1 MARSP
6 QRAALVEDS
15 AKKVANALT
24 HQINGNMPMSYA
36 ELAKL
41 IVDVG
46 SPDNFKDVGALK
58 VFKIPA
64 GGPEGAKAYGRLET
78 EVNALSSIQHSAVLK
93 LLHHNRQ
100 KNFIVTEFHPQGT
113 LNSHLIRFKGRALEA
128 LLAFRPLVE
137 GVVRIHRRRSDSP
150 RH

>member
-1 MARSP
+1 
-6 QRAALVEDS
+6 
-15 AKKVANALT
+15 
-24 HQINGNMPMSYA
+24 MSYA

-113 LNSHLIRFKGRALEA
+113 LNSHLIRYKGRALEA
-128 LLAFRPLVE
+128 LLRSGPLSKVLFASTAKERFTETLRP
-137 GVVRIHRRRSDSP
+137 RIFSSQLTGGWSLGILGSCSLRTSSALA
-150 RH
+150 